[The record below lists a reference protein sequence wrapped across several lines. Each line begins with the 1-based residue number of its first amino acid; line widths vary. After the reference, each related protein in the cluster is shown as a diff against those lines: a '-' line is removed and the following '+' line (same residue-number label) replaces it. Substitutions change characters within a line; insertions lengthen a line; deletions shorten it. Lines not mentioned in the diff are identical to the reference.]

1 MFLHKNGVKVDYLTD
16 RKQENMQKYIK
27 NGGNYYPTDTAGVID
42 EWAALARQQDNLWN
56 QKMEQDKAEKRI
68 RVRIF
73 DKFCYILTEILIFL

>member
-68 RVRIF
+68 RVHILNQFYVF
-73 DKFCYILTEILIFL
+73 DMIL

>member
-1 MFLHKNGVKVDYLTD
+1 
-16 RKQENMQKYIK
+16 MQKYIK

-68 RVRIF
+68 RVSLLNEFYVLLRISLNF
-73 DKFCYILTEILIFL
+73 DIFIGKAICR